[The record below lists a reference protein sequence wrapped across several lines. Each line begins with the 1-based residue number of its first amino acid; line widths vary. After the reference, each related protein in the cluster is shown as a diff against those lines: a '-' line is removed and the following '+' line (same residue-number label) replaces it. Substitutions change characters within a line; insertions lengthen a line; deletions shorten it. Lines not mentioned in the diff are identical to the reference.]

1 MKKKINITYTT
12 FITIALSIYVII
24 LFVVSTKHIASLNE
38 CFEILKTNPDMITSV
53 YNLNATSW
61 ANYLYIERILG
72 VTGVLLIVIHAFL
85 IHALLKAYKGTT
97 LNMLAGNIQK
107 TSNSENKEL
116 KKKNSELEAEVDRL
130 KNELITR
137 QLEFEDVSDQLKE
150 LKGE

>member
-1 MKKKINITYTT
+1 MKKKINITYTV
-12 FITIALSIYVII
+12 FITIALSIYIVI
-24 LFVVSTKHIASLNE
+24 LFVISTKHIASLNK
-38 CFEILKTNPDMITSV
+38 CFEILKTNPDMVTSV

-61 ANYLYIERILG
+61 ANYLYFERILG

-85 IHALLKAYKGTT
+85 VHALLKAYKGST

-107 TSNSENKEL
+107 TSTSENKEL
-116 KKKNSELEAEVDRL
+116 KRKNTELEAEVDRL

-137 QLEFEDVSDQLKE
+137 QIEFEDVNDQLKE